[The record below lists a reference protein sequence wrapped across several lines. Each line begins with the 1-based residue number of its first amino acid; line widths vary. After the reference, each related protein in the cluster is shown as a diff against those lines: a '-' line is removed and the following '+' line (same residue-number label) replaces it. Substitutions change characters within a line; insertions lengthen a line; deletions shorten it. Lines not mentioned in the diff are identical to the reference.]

1 MEEEGA
7 RDAKGVSLKSF
18 FLFKSFSL
26 SLLLLLLLLLLSVN
40 SRTSRFSD

>member
-7 RDAKGVSLKSF
+7 RDAKGVSFKSF

-26 SLLLLLLLLLLSVN
+26 SLLLLLLLSVN